1 MSERYPGGLI
11 SKTPPAITGPTDG
24 EGGSASGMWSLAEV
38 AENEKAGSWP
48 KKLLARNV
56 FAIGRNTAGSLGQ
69 NDVISRSSP
78 VQVGSSS
85 DEYEV
90 ARAGVTASYL
100 IKKTG
105 ELYFNGSDYVGTSG
119 LSVPSDTQYSSPTQ
133 IGALTDWSVSSSKIA
148 NASLQAC
155 AAIKTDGTLWTWGMG
170 NNGRTGHNDTIH
182 RSSPVQVGSLTDWSQ
197 VNGSSGF
204 YHAVKTDGTL
214 WGWGTSTGGSLGTG
228 GTIDYS
234 SPVQIGALTTW
245 AWVAGNNQY
254 NGFAIKTDGTLWAWG
269 SGTYGNNGQN
279 NTTQYNSPVQVGALT
294 TWSRVQGSYSSV
306 FALKTDGTLWAW
318 GRNIVGECG
327 LNTTISYSSPVQ
339 VGSDTDW
346 SDLTYSGY
354 GQVLAAVKTD
364 GSVYACG
371 VNTYGAFG
379 QDDTISYSSPVQVGS
394 GSTWNE
400 VSTGNNSLFLMQKV

>member
-1 MSERYPGGLI
+1 
-11 SKTPPAITGPTDG
+11 
-24 EGGSASGMWSLAEV
+24 
-38 AENEKAGSWP
+38 
-48 KKLLARNV
+48 
-56 FAIGRNTAGSLGQ
+56 
-69 NDVISRSSP
+69 
-78 VQVGSSS
+78 
-85 DEYEV
+85 
-90 ARAGVTASYL
+90 
-100 IKKTG
+100 
-105 ELYFNGSDYVGTSG
+105 
-119 LSVPSDTQYSSPTQ
+119 
-133 IGALTDWSVSSSKIA
+133 LTDWSVSSSKIA